1 MRLVIRMSADD
12 SNGNAHSAR
21 ACAKPAVPCMVYV
34 VGMLRV
40 VASSSARAR
49 WHVRACDALRWWMCG
64 LVRVECRVKDDCE
77 ASPKHAEPKRSQS
90 NGSISTSQDP
100 SWCVAC
106 VMFCVVLCEV

>member
-49 WHVRACDALRWWMCG
+49 WHVRACDALGWLMCVWYGWSVASWM
-64 LVRVECRVKDDCE
+64 LARPPRNMQNRSVASLMVR
-77 ASPKHAEPKRSQS
+77 
-90 NGSISTSQDP
+90 
-100 SWCVAC
+100 
-106 VMFCVVLCEV
+106 